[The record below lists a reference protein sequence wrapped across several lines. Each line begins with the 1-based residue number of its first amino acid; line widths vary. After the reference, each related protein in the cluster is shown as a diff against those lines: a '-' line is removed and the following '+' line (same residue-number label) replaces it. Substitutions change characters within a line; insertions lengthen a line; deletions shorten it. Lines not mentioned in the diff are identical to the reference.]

1 MSPADKISVHGV
13 SKSYTSGGLRAC
25 EGLDFSARTG
35 EFLCILGPSGCGK
48 TTLLRML
55 AGLLKPTSGEI
66 VVRTETSGRP
76 ASCMVFQ
83 DLALFPWMTVME
95 NVSLGLKYQ
104 GVPPLKREPAAAA
117 FIRAARLAGF
127 EGYYPHQLSG
137 GMRQRVALARAFA
150 TDSEVLLLDEPFGAL
165 DACTRRLLQ
174 DELLGLWEKSRKTVV
189 LVTHSIEEAVL
200 LSDRILLLTARPGRI
215 KSAFE
220 VPFSRP
226 RSRELC
232 SDPRYTRLLQELWG
246 ALEAEVGRSLEEA
259 ALP

>member
-66 VVRTETSGRP
+66 VVRT
-76 ASCMVFQ
+76 
-83 DLALFPWMTVME
+83 E